1 MYELKTNNGTTT
13 LETFKKRMEAYNK
26 PEAVARRKE
35 IEQELL
41 LIGNEV

>member
-1 MYELKTNNGTTT
+1 MKQTNDP

-26 PEAVARRKE
+26 PDAVARRKE

-41 LIGNEV
+41 LIGKKFNLR

>member
-1 MYELKTNNGTTT
+1 MKEINDP

-41 LIGNEV
+41 LIGKKFNLR

>member
-1 MYELKTNNGTTT
+1 MKQTDDP

-35 IEQELL
+35 IEQELM
-41 LIGNEV
+41 LIGKKFNLR